1 MQRFVL
7 QYSHPLKS
15 LSFNKGI
22 ENMMGKLF
30 AFNKSIFGRLLATF
44 ILLSIIPMSVVGL
57 VSFKVSE
64 KLLDAQVSKS
74 NIDTLEQIDKNIS
87 VLLDQVSAIVNIY
100 NMNNELES
108 MLTKSYSNIYDQLL
122 DQAKVENSMLRYSFA
137 FDWLNFQSFLIG
149 QNGLIYTQNYQN
161 NIVDPD
167 RLLSYQWDDYLSHM
181 PDRITWLSTH
191 KSFLKNNEGTNVFTA
206 SKLLQTANTNKSY
219 GVFVLSVKEDNLYNI
234 YKNLLNN
241 GKEIFILDSNL
252 NIISHSNRER
262 VGGKMEGEPYVQWL
276 SDNDESYK
284 ISTINNEKY
293 LTLYKKISRVDW
305 YIVEKIPMS
314 AIYKDIDV
322 LKSRV
327 FLIAFICILLSLAAA
342 LFISRTIA
350 MPLGKLSRR
359 IQTYL
364 LKGNTQSIKSPSS
377 VNEINLL
384 TTEYDNMINK
394 LDRTIGD
401 LVKNQEEK
409 RVAELQALQM
419 QINPHF
425 LYNTLNSIKCLVW
438 VQKTHLIE
446 PTINALVNL
455 LEQTINRSDELI
467 SIQDEIDNIDHYIY
481 IQQIR
486 TSHTITMNYKIDEQ
500 LMPYKLPKLLL
511 QPIIENAIFH
521 GIEPNKTTG
530 TISVYGSQYRGGIKI
545 EIIDNGIGM
554 SEEDIDRIFNET
566 GNQSSSRFSGIGI
579 RNVDER
585 LKLNFG
591 LQYGLTI
598 NSQPGMGTSVTL
610 TLPKVQ

>member
-1 MQRFVL
+1 MV
-7 QYSHPLKS
+7 
-15 LSFNKGI
+15 
-22 ENMMGKLF
+22 GKLF
-30 AFNKSIFGRLLATF
+30 AFNKSIFGRLLVTF

-57 VSFKVSE
+57 VTFKVSE

-108 MLTKSYSNIYDQLL
+108 MLTKSYNNIYDQLQ
-122 DQAKVENSMLRYSFA
+122 DQAKVENNMLRYSFA

-167 RLLSYQWDDYLSHM
+167 LLLSYHWDDYLSQM
-181 PDRITWLSTH
+181 SDRITWLSTH
-191 KSFLKNNEGTNVFTA
+191 KSFLKNNEGVNVFTA
-206 SKLLQTANTNKSY
+206 AKLLQTANTNKSY
-219 GVFVLSVKEDNLYNI
+219 GVFVLSVNENNLYNI

-241 GKEIFILDSNL
+241 GKEFFILDSNL

-262 VGGKMEGEPYVQWL
+262 VGSKMEGEPYVQWL

-322 LKSRV
+322 LKARV
-327 FLIAFICILLSLAAA
+327 FLIAFICVLLSLAAA

-364 LKGNTQSIKSPSS
+364 LKGNSQSIKSPSS

-438 VQKTHLIE
+438 VKKTHLIE
-446 PTINALVNL
+446 PTVNALVNL

-486 TSHTITMNYKIDEQ
+486 TSQTITMNYKIDEQ
-500 LMPYKLPKLLL
+500 LMQYKLPKLLL

-521 GIEPNKTTG
+521 GLEPNNTTG

-566 GNQSSSRFSGIGI
+566 GNQSSSRFSGIGV

-598 NSQPGMGTSVTL
+598 NSEPGMGTSVTL